1 MMDIKQRI
9 KKVINWLIY
18 QEIADNERALSE
30 MLGYTKS
37 SFSQIVNGKVPLSDK
52 FVKKLCSLDENINE
66 VWVSDGTGEMF
77 KNNLNSENEV
87 TIPKNVW
94 NIIQQQAESLATRD
108 KQIDELMGML
118 KEQIQESKKYLPG
131 RTKLPPLPLPDSR
144 IWNMGKKNT

>member
-18 QEIADNERALSE
+18 QEIAENERALSE

-66 VWVSDGTGEMF
+66 VWVTDGIGDMF
-77 KNNLNSENEV
+77 MNNPNSENEV

-118 KEQIQESKKYLPG
+118 KEQIQESKKMIV
-131 RTKLPPLPLPDSR
+131 RTEEDAASAAV
-144 IWNMGKKNT
+144 G